1 VKPSFALIAICAVLP
16 VASVAGCGGSSSGNS
31 TIPGEGTGPP
41 KERPGSSY
49 IEGSAALCRSL
60 TKRAAPIHEEWAEL
74 QGSIR
79 GKAQEAKAISVLK
92 EYVALGREE
101 EIDLR
106 ELGTPPGDAGIVSRW
121 TAVAREGLDRLEEA
135 IEALE
140 EGEDSKFE
148 VRSNEGSKLL
158 YEGRRIA
165 RDHGFIVCGEQG
177 GGPI

>member
-1 VKPSFALIAICAVLP
+1 MKPSFALIAICAVLP